1 MEDAAMMKIAAFLVF
16 ACYALIGLFLL
27 AVAPM
32 SFGIPACTVS
42 VIGGLWVSAR
52 MLRAQVQPI

>member
-1 MEDAAMMKIAAFLVF
+1 MMKIAAILVF

-27 AVAPM
+27 AVAPA
-32 SFGIPACTVS
+32 SFGVPSFAVA
-42 VIGGLWVSAR
+42 VMGGLWVSAR